1 MDLGL
6 LIIIIGFIFF
16 EIIVYLVALMF
27 GLGKNTVKESEENQ
41 QRLYHNLDVPPPITQ
56 ENTDQYS
63 EILAEYEAEKW
74 IDKHSTNNEDFGNRN
89 EVSGV
94 VPRYKL
100 SSNSG
105 VLLSLVFIVL
115 VVFLFFIFPQ
125 IIFSDF

>member
-1 MDLGL
+1 
-6 LIIIIGFIFF
+6 
-16 EIIVYLVALMF
+16 
-27 GLGKNTVKESEENQ
+27 
-41 QRLYHNLDVPPPITQ
+41 DVPPPITQ